1 VTTELDEIWARA
13 SKGIAAAAVI
23 LDAHRRVLLVKHSY
37 GRPKWEIP
45 GGAAERN
52 ETPTQT
58 ALREVLEE
66 TGLTVTA
73 NRLTGV
79 YYEHHGPGREAL
91 HFVFLCRL
99 VDETAVAFPACDEI
113 TACSYWSTDA
123 LPRPLSDFTLRRIH
137 DAFAEPGPVLP
148 VAITPRQWLQ

>member
-1 VTTELDEIWARA
+1 
-13 SKGIAAAAVI
+13 
-23 LDAHRRVLLVKHSY
+23 
-37 GRPKWEIP
+37 
-45 GGAAERN
+45 
-52 ETPTQT
+52 
-58 ALREVLEE
+58 
-66 TGLTVTA
+66 
-73 NRLTGV
+73 
-79 YYEHHGPGREAL
+79 
-91 HFVFLCRL
+91 VFLCRL